1 MSEHDSDHEY
11 DDPDHDRDRDR
22 DLTDDEHGDAST
34 FDGTEA
40 ETGPTYCAY
49 TDYTQDGPAVESLP
63 ATGEGST
70 GLERR
75 VWDAL
80 YEIDD
85 PEMPVSIVDLGLI
98 YGVRVV
104 ESGDKGSSG
113 DESAVEIDG
122 NDEDD
127 AAGARVAIDMTLTY
141 TGCPARKMLTDEVR
155 ETVEGIEGVSEVT
168 LELVWSPN
176 WSLEMV
182 TDQGRADLREFG
194 LSVPEPGE
202 EAA

>member
-1 MSEHDSDHEY
+1 MSEHD
-11 DDPDHDRDRDR
+11 PDSGHDGSSG
-22 DLTDDEHGDAST
+22 DDEYS
-34 FDGTEA
+34 DGA
-40 ETGPTYCAY
+40 VADGPTYCAY
-49 TDYTQDGPAVESLP
+49 TDYTQDGSTVESLP
-63 ATGEGST
+63 ATGEGAT

-75 VWDAL
+75 VWDRL

-104 ESGDKGSSG
+104 E
-113 DESAVEIDG
+113 DEEGRHESD
-122 NDEDD
+122 NSD
-127 AAGARVAIDMTLTY
+127 AAGARVVIDMTLTY

-155 ETVEGIEGVSEVT
+155 EAVADVDGVESVD
-168 LELVWSPN
+168 LDLVWSPN

-182 TDQGRADLREFG
+182 TAQGRADLREFG
-194 LSVPEPGE
+194 LSVPDPGE

>member
-1 MSEHDSDHEY
+1 MSEHDY
-11 DDPDHDRDRDR
+11 DPDHGSDRTTGEVDERD
-22 DLTDDEHGDAST
+22 TDGEHNEY
-34 FDGTEA
+34 TEHEA
-40 ETGPTYCAY
+40 VESGPTYCAY
-49 TDYTQDGPAVESLP
+49 TDYTQDGPESEALP
-63 ATGEGST
+63 ATGEGSV

-75 VWDAL
+75 VWDRL
-80 YEIDD
+80 YAIDD

-104 ESGDKGSSG
+104 ENGDTGGDGERSGDS
-113 DESAVEIDG
+113 DG
-122 NDEDD
+122 
-127 AAGARVAIDMTLTY
+127 AHVAIDMTLTY

-155 ETVEGIEGVSEVT
+155 EAVRGVDGVSEAD

-194 LSVPEPGE
+194 LSVPDPSE

>member
-1 MSEHDSDHEY
+1 MSEDDYDHN
-11 DDPDHDRDRDR
+11 PDHGSEGT
-22 DLTDDEHGDAST
+22 TDEFDEHNAG
-34 FDGTEA
+34 GEHGEYTER
-40 ETGPTYCAY
+40 ETGESGPTYCAY
-49 TDYTQDGPAVESLP
+49 TDYTQDGPESESLP
-63 ATGEGST
+63 ATGEGAT

-75 VWDAL
+75 VWDRL

-104 ESGDKGSSG
+104 ENGGVSDERDGDG
-113 DESAVEIDG
+113 DSAT
-122 NDEDD
+122 
-127 AAGARVAIDMTLTY
+127 GAHVVIDMTLTY

-155 ETVEGIEGVSEVT
+155 EAVRGVDGVSEAD

-182 TDQGRADLREFG
+182 TAQGRADLREFG
-194 LSVPEPGE
+194 LSVPEPS

>member
-1 MSEHDSDHEY
+1 MSEHDYDHTNSES
-11 DDPDHDRDRDR
+11 
-22 DLTDDEHGDAST
+22 DEHSA
-34 FDGTEA
+34 DGERSEYA
-40 ETGPTYCAY
+40 EHAPVESGPTYCAY
-49 TDYTQDGPAVESLP
+49 TDYTQDGPASESLP
-63 ATGEGST
+63 ATGEGTT

-75 VWDAL
+75 IWDRL
-80 YEIDD
+80 YAIDD

-104 ESGDKGSSG
+104 EDSDADGERDGIDDGTTGD
-113 DESAVEIDG
+113 AH
-122 NDEDD
+122 
-127 AAGARVAIDMTLTY
+127 VAIDMTLTY

-155 ETVEGIEGVSEVT
+155 EAVCELDGVGRVD

-176 WSLEMV
+176 WSLSMV

-194 LSVPEPGE
+194 LSVPDPDPEPSE